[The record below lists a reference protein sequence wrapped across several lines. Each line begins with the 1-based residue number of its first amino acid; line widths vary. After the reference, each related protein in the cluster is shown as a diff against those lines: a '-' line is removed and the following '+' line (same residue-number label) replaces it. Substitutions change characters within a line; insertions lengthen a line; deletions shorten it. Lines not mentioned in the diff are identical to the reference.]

1 MSIVLSIV
9 FMRTLTWRWLR
20 LGLSL
25 AMAAGCA
32 RGQTT
37 AIQASESP
45 TAQARTQ
52 AGSVRGVVKS
62 GNMPIP
68 GATVVISA
76 KSAAPGSSPS
86 SASPSPSSP
95 QFPSKEFSAALPLS
109 EKITV
114 WTDIDGSYSAMVPSY
129 GTYSV
134 RVQMVAFANAEQT
147 VVVDAGHSN
156 VLADFELTL
165 LSRAGEASPLPRE
178 AGGRRNGGQAGGQRG
193 FQNLL
198 PGENLGTAEGGT
210 AISEIVPSG
219 MPVPGID
226 PNSATESIRGSG
238 NNSNAFNSMSGDQL
252 EQRINEARASG
263 TGFGGGGGFGG
274 AGGGGFGGGGG
285 GGGGG
290 RGRRRFDVNRPHGS
304 VYYGIGDS
312 ALNAAPYALAGEPSE
327 NPSYMRDSFG
337 GSVGGPLNIPHIYH
351 GGTKTFYFVN
361 YNGGRGGP
369 PFAPFS
375 IVPTLDERSGKFS
388 ALCKTGFTGGV
399 CNDRDGNG
407 NVMDQIYQPGTA
419 TPFANNMITQ
429 INSAA
434 TGLLPYI
441 PQPNVNPQ
449 PGNFQNFHLV
459 TSANSSSDDC
469 YVRVN
474 LWLGGARAR

>member
-1 MSIVLSIV
+1 MK
-9 FMRTLTWRWLR
+9 R
-20 LGLSL
+20 
-25 AMAAGCA
+25 A
-32 RGQTT
+32 R
-37 AIQASESP
+37 P
-45 TAQARTQ
+45 
-52 AGSVRGVVKS
+52 VRGL
-62 GNMPIP
+62 
-68 GATVVISA
+68 AEAADSA
-76 KSAAPGSSPS
+76 
-86 SASPSPSSP
+86 
-95 QFPSKEFSAALPLS
+95 
-109 EKITV
+109 V
-114 WTDIDGSYSAMVPSY
+114 
-129 GTYSV
+129 
-134 RVQMVAFANAEQT
+134 
-147 VVVDAGHSN
+147 
-156 VLADFELTL
+156 
-165 LSRAGEASPLPRE
+165 RAGGDLEA
-178 AGGRRNGGQAGGQRG
+178 A
-193 FQNLL
+193 
-198 PGENLGTAEGGT
+198 
-210 AISEIVPSG
+210 
-219 MPVPGID
+219 
-226 PNSATESIRGSG
+226 
-238 NNSNAFNSMSGDQL
+238 
-252 EQRINEARASG
+252 
-263 TGFGGGGGFGG
+263 
-274 AGGGGFGGGGG
+274 G

-290 RGRRRFDVNRPHGS
+290 RGRRGFDVNRPHGS

-327 NPSYMRDSFG
+327 NPCYMRDSFG

-459 TSANSSSDDC
+459 TSANSSSDDLN
-469 YVRVN
+469 VRVN
-474 LWLGGARAR
+474 HTVGGARAGGRRGGGGRGAPRNSLTFGFHYHGSSATITNPFPSVG